1 MLMSVTWKV
10 PALGDGVEEGAVAQL
25 VATPGQRLRA
35 GDTVLEIETD
45 KVVMEVPAPQDGV
58 LEAWL
63 VATGDRLREG
73 SAFASVTAEADSASS
88 GEGAS
93 AEGASA
99 EGVPAEGA
107 SAEDAAAPEASRSPG
122 VSARVDTD
130 WHPTAAP
137 ISPAEAM
144 PSAAA
149 VQPGPVVDVLQ
160 DHEIAPAGPASR
172 RLARE
177 LGVELHAVTG
187 SGRRGRITKD
197 DIKQYVREGSTRGSS
212 EAAVAG
218 RPLPDLSA
226 YGAITRQPLQGIG
239 RAIAANMAHAW
250 REVPHAWVSREIPI
264 DELAAAR
271 ARLRARH
278 PQLPLTM
285 TALLVRAL
293 AQTLREFPRFNAS
306 LDSATDELV
315 LRADVHVGVAVDT
328 PRGLLVPVLR
338 QADRLS
344 LRQTAEQLAELAAEA
359 RSGKLQ
365 PAALRG
371 GSITLSN
378 LGGLGAHGLLPM
390 VNWPEV
396 AIIGVGATRDQ
407 LQLVDGTVTSQ
418 LLLPVTVG
426 FDHRVINGA
435 DAARLLD
442 HLAGVLTE
450 PLALAL

>member
-1 MLMSVTWKV
+1 MSVTWKV

-63 VATGDRLREG
+63 VAPGDRLREG
-73 SAFASVTAEADSASS
+73 SAFASVTAEAESASS
-88 GEGAS
+88 GEAAS
-93 AEGASA
+93 ASGEAASSD
-99 EGVPAEGA
+99 GVSVEEAAGPEAPRSPDA
-107 SAEDAAAPEASRSPG
+107 RLDTDRTPMAAAPTS
-122 VSARVDTD
+122 
-130 WHPTAAP
+130 TAD
-137 ISPAEAM
+137 AM

-197 DIKQYVREGSTRGSS
+197 DIKQYVREGSIRGSS

-239 RAIAANMAHAW
+239 RAIAMNMTHAW

-306 LDSATDELV
+306 FDSATDELV

-396 AIIGVGATRDQ
+396 AIIGVGTTRDQ
-407 LQLVDGTVTSQ
+407 LQLVDGSVISQ
-418 LLLPVTVG
+418 SLLPVTVG